1 MDLNSGEYKSKQTFD
16 DIAFNKR
23 FISLN
28 DELATEIAYDPEQVV
43 EPDKNVTMYRNRVWE
58 DIKKVCGGIMTVDYL
73 IMYQHIYLG
82 ESFRKICDRFGVTHM
97 AIFKRFRKVIQKLQ
111 FLYGVDSNKIPYN
124 RREGSKL

>member
-43 EPDKNVTMYRNRVWE
+43 EPDKNVTKYRNRVWE